1 MGPASQVKADGATK
15 GGKFY
20 AHQRTAYGIIH
31 FSFNRERILVF
42 SHSGKRDLKEA
53 YAVKINADGTAIPDD
68 VAIV

>member
-20 AHQRTAYGIIH
+20 AHQRTAYGIIY
-31 FSFNRERILVF
+31 FCFNRERILVF

-68 VAIV
+68 VTIG